1 MPPREIVVNSTN
13 YETRVAVLEDERLV
27 EIHIERA
34 TRRSIVGNIYKG
46 KVTRVLPGMEAAFVD
61 IGLDRDAFL
70 YVQDVYEDLA
80 EYERMLSVDEASES
94 EPEFEEMKNVVATL
108 GIGDLLRP
116 GRHVLVRVTKEAIGT
131 KGPRISTHITLPSR
145 YVVLM
150 PTVSQIGVSRKIQSR
165 EERMRLRALCRSL
178 RRGSG
183 GMIVRT
189 AAEGVNDEHLEKE
202 INYLYQ
208 LWEELK
214 QKFESGPIPSL
225 IHREMNLLERVVR
238 DSLWSDLTAIHI
250 DSEKAYEQIVEFV
263 NKIDSSVVSK
273 IKLYGHDYP
282 IFEKFEVQRELE
294 KALHDKVW
302 LKSGGYIV
310 INHTEALV
318 AIDVNTGK
326 FVGKRSLEDTI
337 VKTNLESVKEIT
349 RQIRLRDLGGI
360 IVIDF
365 IDMENSENQQKVMEA
380 LENELKKDRSPSR
393 IMPGS
398 SSTLVILTRKRT
410 RQSLEKVLCQTC
422 PYCGGGGMI
431 KSVSTI
437 CYEILNEVKKQ
448 ALFLE
453 GNDVI
458 LRVNPDIAAALK
470 DGEAEVFK
478 EMQNFLRKSITV
490 RPDNNLHH
498 EQFDLM
504 SD

>member
-1 MPPREIVVNSTN
+1 MREIVVNATN

-34 TRRSIVGNIYKG
+34 ARRSIVGNIYKG

-70 YVQDVYEDLA
+70 YVQDVFEDIA
-80 EYERMLSVDEASES
+80 EYRKMLSIEDSGEVEA

-116 GRHVLVRVTKEAIGT
+116 GRHVLVRVTKEALGT
-131 KGPRISTHITLPSR
+131 KGPRISTHITLPGR

-150 PTVSQIGVSRKIQSR
+150 PTITQIGVSRKIQSR
-165 EERMRLRALCRSL
+165 EERIRLRNLVKSL

-189 AAEGVNDEHLEKE
+189 AAEGVDTEHLEKE
-202 INYLYQ
+202 LNYLYQ
-208 LWEELK
+208 LWEDIK
-214 QKFESGPIPSL
+214 QKFDQAAAPSL

-238 DSLWSDLTAIHI
+238 DSFWSDLTAIHI
-250 DSEKAYEQIVEFV
+250 DSEKSYEQLVEFV
-263 NKIDSSVVSK
+263 NKIDPATVPK
-273 IKLYGHDYP
+273 LKLYGHDYP
-282 IFEKFEVQRELE
+282 IFEKFTVQRELE
-294 KALHDKVW
+294 KALQDKVW

-337 VKTNLESVKEIT
+337 AKTNLESVKEIA

-365 IDMENSENQQKVMEA
+365 IDMESPENQHKVMEA
-380 LENELKKDRSPSR
+380 LDAELKKDRSPAR
-393 IMPGS
+393 IMAGG

-410 RQSLEKVLCQTC
+410 RQSLERVLCQPC

-431 KSVSTI
+431 KSVATI

-453 GNDVI
+453 GTDVI
-458 LRVNPDIAAALK
+458 LRVNPDVAAALK
-470 DGEAEVFK
+470 DGELEVFK
-478 EMQNFLRKSITV
+478 EMQSFLRKSIIV
-490 RPDNNLHH
+490 KPDNNLHH

-504 SD
+504 GD

>member
-1 MPPREIVVNSTN
+1 MREIVVNSTN

-34 TRRSIVGNIYKG
+34 ARRSIVGNVYKG

-80 EYERMLSVDEASES
+80 EYRRMLSIDDSGETEA

-108 GIGDLLRP
+108 GISDLLRP
-116 GRHVLVRVTKEAIGT
+116 GRHVLIRVTKEAMGT

-150 PTVSQIGVSRKIQSR
+150 PTVGQIGVSRKIQSR
-165 EERMRLRALCRSL
+165 DERLRLRSLVKSL

-189 AAEGVNDEHLEKE
+189 AAEGVDAEHLEKE

-208 LWEELK
+208 LWDDLK
-214 QKFESGPIPSL
+214 QKFDRGPVPSL

-250 DSEKAYEQIVEFV
+250 DSEKAYEQCVEFV
-263 NKIDSSVVSK
+263 NKIDPSMVSK
-273 IKLYGHDYP
+273 LKLYGHDYP
-282 IFEKFEVQRELE
+282 IFEKFNVQRELE
-294 KALHDKVW
+294 KALQDKVW

-337 VKTNLESVKEIT
+337 AKTNLESVKEIA

-365 IDMENSENQQKVMEA
+365 IDMESPENQQKVMEA
-380 LENELKKDRSPSR
+380 LEAEIKKDRSPTR
-393 IMPGS
+393 IMAGG

-410 RQSLEKVLCQTC
+410 RQSLERVMCQPC

-431 KSVSTI
+431 KSVATI

-458 LRVNPDIAAALK
+458 LRVNPDVAQALK
-470 DGEAEVFK
+470 DGESEVFK
-478 EMQNFLRKSITV
+478 EMQSFLRKSIIV
-490 RPDNNLHH
+490 KPDNNLHH

-504 SD
+504 GD

>member
-1 MPPREIVVNSTN
+1 MREIVVNATN

-27 EIHIERA
+27 EIHIERSA
-34 TRRSIVGNIYKG
+34 RRSIVGNVYKG

-80 EYERMLSVDEASES
+80 EYRRMLSVEDANEP

-108 GIGDLLRP
+108 GIGDLLRS
-116 GRHVLVRVTKEAIGT
+116 GRHVMVRVTKEAIGT
-131 KGPRISTHITLPSR
+131 KGPRVSTHITLPSR

-150 PTVSQIGVSRKIQSR
+150 PTVGQIGVSRKIQSR
-165 EERMRLRALCRSL
+165 DERIRLRTLCKSL
-178 RRGSG
+178 RRGTG

-189 AAEGVNDEHLEKE
+189 AAEGVDAEHLEKE
-202 INYLYQ
+202 INFLYQ

-214 QKFESGPIPSL
+214 QKFDRGPVPSL

-238 DSLWSDLTAIHI
+238 DSLWSDLSSIHI
-250 DSEKAYEQIVEFV
+250 DSEKAYEQCVEFV
-263 NKIDSSVVSK
+263 NKIDAAMVPK
-273 IKLYGHDYP
+273 LKLYGHDYP
-282 IFEKFEVQRELE
+282 IFEKFQVQRELE
-294 KALHDKVW
+294 KALQDKVW

-337 VKTNLESVKEIT
+337 AKTNLESVKEIT

-365 IDMENSENQQKVMEA
+365 IDMEDPENRQKVMEA
-380 LENELKKDRSPSR
+380 LETELKKDRSPAR
-393 IMPGS
+393 IMAGG

-410 RQSLEKVLCQTC
+410 RQSLERVLCQPC

-431 KSVSTI
+431 KSVATI

-453 GNDVI
+453 GTDVI
-458 LRVNPDIAAALK
+458 LRVNPDVAEALR

-478 EMQNFLRKSITV
+478 EMQSFLRKSIIIK
-490 RPDNNLHH
+490 PDNNLHH

-504 SD
+504 GD